1 MRVSDLEGME
11 ERLKADILAES
22 VKFEGNVL
30 LHDEISDQVCAHNS
44 FTLNL
49 NKGLNFVDILI

>member
-30 LHDEISDQVCAHNS
+30 LHDEISDQVCAHS
-44 FTLNL
+44 CT
-49 NKGLNFVDILI
+49 